1 MTLGKKG
8 FLEWHIKH
16 IYHKGKG
23 DKFVSI
29 KISDAY
35 KWCGWQGLIS
45 KMHKQFIQLNT
56 INSNK
61 KTQSKKCVKALKRH
75 FSKEDSQM
83 ADRHMKRYSA
93 SLIIR

>member
-8 FLEWHIKH
+8 FLKWHIKR

-23 DKFVSI
+23 DTFVSI

-35 KWCGWQGLIS
+35 KWCDWQALIS

-56 INSNK
+56 NTTTKNPIK
-61 KTQSKKCVKALKRH
+61 KMYKRPT
-75 FSKEDSQM
+75 
-83 ADRHMKRYSA
+83 
-93 SLIIR
+93 